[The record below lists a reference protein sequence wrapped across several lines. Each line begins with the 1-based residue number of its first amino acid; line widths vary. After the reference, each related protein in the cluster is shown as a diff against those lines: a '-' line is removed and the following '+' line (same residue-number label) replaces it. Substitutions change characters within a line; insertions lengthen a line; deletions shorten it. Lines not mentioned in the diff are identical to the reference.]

1 MRVKDMGSTVRR
13 SPCTQTPTTVSPLP
27 GPSHAATALEKGGAG
42 PGGGGIARIM
52 GEALAVL
59 SAPVRDGYPLEVLRH
74 EPDFKYLCGACGR
87 LLRAAVQAPCGHRF
101 CHGCHSKLAT
111 RPEQW
116 LCPRCQ
122 EEGTHEEEL
131 YSSPNNQCFP
141 DRATRREVDQL
152 PARCTNPGC
161 SWSGIVR
168 DYDGH
173 ESSCEL
179 RWAACPACGG
189 RVRLRELAEH
199 AQKSCPARTAPCRH
213 CRAPC
218 TAQELPEHDLTCPK
232 FPTTCTACGKRKI
245 PREKLPLHEKS
256 CLRVKR
262 PCRFADIG
270 CPFQAEA
277 EKLAGHE
284 QLATASHV
292 AILRSF
298 LLRLHGLLPT
308 QAACAATAEAAG
320 DGGGG
325 GGSGGGAAAA
335 AAGAS
340 VPQLDPA
347 SDGRLSE
354 LALRLSRL
362 EVAVA
367 ARGGGGAA
375 RRVGRPS
382 AAAGAEGGAAAPG
395 DGKEAAALAAVV
407 PAALE
412 QRCARL
418 ERSLGPLEA
427 TVAALDRQA
436 ERCSAAAREA
446 HTRRQAERGAVAT
459 LTGKMQALE
468 RKLAL
473 REVALADMTLR
484 LSTLELS
491 SHDGS
496 FVWRVGDVGRRRS
509 DAASGRQL
517 AVYSPAF
524 FTSRYGYKMCLRLY
538 PSGDGAGK
546 DSHLSLFFVL
556 MRGDH
561 DATLRWPFRQKVTL
575 MLLDQSSRRDH
586 VVDAF
591 RPDATTSS
599 FQRPTGD
606 LNVAS
611 GCPLFC
617 PLARLVSSEQ
627 TYVRDDTLFI
637 KCVVD
642 TTDL

>member
-1 MRVKDMGSTVRR
+1 MCVCAQEVLCLRRPVDAFLKSVQFGEQRVERDDEVWRDYDVRLLLLLRAPRSDMAGLISRGL
-13 SPCTQTPTTVSPLP
+13 SPCTQTPTVSPHP
-27 GPSHAATALEKGGAG
+27 GPSSHAATALEKAGAG
-42 PGGGGIARIM
+42 PGGGGRGGGGGGEGIATIM

-59 SAPVRDGYPLEVLRH
+59 PTPVRDGYPLEALQR
-74 EPDFKYLCGACGR
+74 EPDLKYLCGACGR

-161 SWSGIVR
+161 SWSGIVG
-168 DYDGH
+168 DYD
-173 ESSCEL
+173 
-179 RWAACPACGG
+179 
-189 RVRLRELAEH
+189 
-199 AQKSCPARTAPCRH
+199 
-213 CRAPC
+213 
-218 TAQELPEHDLTCPK
+218 EHDLICPK

-277 EKLAGHE
+277 DKLAGHE

-298 LLRLHGLLPT
+298 LLHLRGLLPPP
-308 QAACAATAEAAG
+308 AAAAAAEAAG
-320 DGGGG
+320 GGGG
-325 GGSGGGAAAA
+325 GGGAAAA
-335 AAGAS
+335 AS

-347 SDGRLSE
+347 LGGRLSK

-367 ARGGGGAA
+367 ERGGRAAA
-375 RRVGRPS
+375 RVRRPS
-382 AAAGAEGGAAAPG
+382 AAADGAEGGAGAG
-395 DGKEAAALAAVV
+395 EEEAAV

-412 QRCARL
+412 ERCARL

-436 ERCSAAAREA
+436 ERCSSAAREA
-446 HTRRQAERGAVAT
+446 DTRRQAERAAVAT
-459 LTGKMQALE
+459 LAGKLQALE

-484 LSTLELS
+484 LSALEVS

-496 FVWRVGDVGRRRS
+496 FVWRVGDVRRRRG
-509 DAASGRQL
+509 DAGSGRQL

-538 PSGDGAGK
+538 PNGDGAGK
-546 DSHLSLFFVL
+546 GSHLSLFFVL

-561 DATLRWPFRQKVTL
+561 DAMLRWPFRQKVTL
-575 MLLDQSSRRDH
+575 MLLDQGPRRDH
-586 VVDAF
+586 VIDAF

-617 PLARLVSSEQ
+617 PLGRLVSSEQ

-642 TTDL
+642 TADL

>member
-1 MRVKDMGSTVRR
+1 MEPT
-13 SPCTQTPTTVSPLP
+13 TPTTVSPHP

-42 PGGGGIARIM
+42 TAGGGGGIARIM
-52 GEALAVL
+52 GESLAVL
-59 SAPVRDGYPLEVLRH
+59 SAPVRDGYPLEALRR

-199 AQKSCPARTAPCRH
+199 AQQSCPARTAPCRH

-298 LLRLHGLLPT
+298 LLHLH
-308 QAACAATAEAAG
+308 
-320 DGGGG
+320 
-325 GGSGGGAAAA
+325 
-335 AAGAS
+335 
-340 VPQLDPA
+340 
-347 SDGRLSE
+347 
-354 LALRLSRL
+354 
-362 EVAVA
+362 
-367 ARGGGGAA
+367 
-375 RRVGRPS
+375 
-382 AAAGAEGGAAAPG
+382 AAPG
-395 DGKEAAALAAVV
+395 DGKEAVALAAVV

-459 LTGKMQALE
+459 LTGKLQALE

-484 LSTLELS
+484 LSSLELS
-491 SHDGS
+491 SHGGS

-642 TTDL
+642 TSDL

>member
-1 MRVKDMGSTVRR
+1 MCVCAQEVLCLRRPVDAFLKSVQFGEQRVERDDEVWRDYDVRLLLLLRAPRSDMAGLISRGL
-13 SPCTQTPTTVSPLP
+13 SPCTQTPTVSPHP
-27 GPSHAATALEKGGAG
+27 GPSSHAATALEKAGAG
-42 PGGGGIARIM
+42 PGGGGRGGEGGEGIATIM

-59 SAPVRDGYPLEVLRH
+59 PTPVRDGYPLEALQR
-74 EPDFKYLCGACGR
+74 EPDLKYLCGACGR

-161 SWSGIVR
+161 SWSGIVG
-168 DYDGH
+168 DYD
-173 ESSCEL
+173 
-179 RWAACPACGG
+179 
-189 RVRLRELAEH
+189 
-199 AQKSCPARTAPCRH
+199 
-213 CRAPC
+213 
-218 TAQELPEHDLTCPK
+218 EHDLICPK
-232 FPTTCTACGKRKI
+232 FPMTCTACGKRKI

-277 EKLAGHE
+277 DKLAGHE

-298 LLRLHGLLPT
+298 LLHLRGLLPPP
-308 QAACAATAEAAG
+308 AAAAAEAAG
-320 DGGGG
+320 GGG
-325 GGSGGGAAAA
+325 GGGAAAA
-335 AAGAS
+335 AVAS

-347 SDGRLSE
+347 LGGRLSK

-367 ARGGGGAA
+367 ERGGRAAA
-375 RRVGRPS
+375 RVRRPS
-382 AAAGAEGGAAAPG
+382 AAADGAEGGAGAG
-395 DGKEAAALAAVV
+395 EEEAAV

-412 QRCARL
+412 ERCARL

-436 ERCSAAAREA
+436 ERCSSAAREA
-446 HTRRQAERGAVAT
+446 DTRRQAERAAVAT
-459 LTGKMQALE
+459 LAGKLQALE

-484 LSTLELS
+484 LSALEVS

-496 FVWRVGDVGRRRS
+496 FVWRVGDVRRRRG
-509 DAASGRQL
+509 DAGSGRQL

-538 PSGDGAGK
+538 PNGDGAGK
-546 DSHLSLFFVL
+546 GSHLSLFFVL

-561 DATLRWPFRQKVTL
+561 DAMLRWPFRQKVTL
-575 MLLDQSSRRDH
+575 MLLDQGPRRDH
-586 VVDAF
+586 VIDAF

-617 PLARLVSSEQ
+617 PLGRLVSSEQ

-642 TTDL
+642 TADL